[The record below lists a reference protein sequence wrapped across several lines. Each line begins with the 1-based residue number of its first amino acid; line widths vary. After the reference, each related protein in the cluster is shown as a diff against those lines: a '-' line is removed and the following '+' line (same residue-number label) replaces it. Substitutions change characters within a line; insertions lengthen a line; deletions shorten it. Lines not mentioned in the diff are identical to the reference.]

1 VENITWRK
9 NKMQKRG
16 KPNVKENTNHTC
28 KKKRKEKRNQDGCIS
43 MTLMDGNL
51 CEKTEWVWIHE
62 KTK

>member
-1 VENITWRK
+1 
-9 NKMQKRG
+9 MQKRG